1 MMILIKS
8 KLNVPLSPKPG
19 SIADQIHAWMEDAL
33 KPPINIIASANP
45 TGKDKPVIKKVSEI
59 NFDQIV
65 TCVPIA

>member
-1 MMILIKS
+1 M
-8 KLNVPLSPKPG
+8 
-19 SIADQIHAWMEDAL
+19 AEDAL

-45 TGKDKPVIKKVSEI
+45 TGKGKHAIKKVSEI